1 MTMQVED
8 RLIMERLDRLEAKLK
23 EDMRE
28 LEFLKNM
35 DVIRRW
41 RRRNKK

>member
-1 MTMQVED
+1 MED

-28 LEFLKNM
+28 LEALKTFQ
-35 DVIRRW
+35 VIRQW
-41 RRRNKK
+41 KRRNKT